1 VFSKPSD
8 VSLKPY
14 LVPLPSEFQISKLL
28 PFFKSRKCIDNQST
42 RLLITVLE
50 MIKVKYENGS
60 QTEASPKTDMQLI
73 VNILNKLKELPE
85 EELVGVLVPIRQPDD
100 NRIILKLARECN
112 FCKEYD
118 DIYGEEV
125 NIMVTPLIGL
135 KY

>member
-1 VFSKPSD
+1 M
-8 VSLKPY
+8 
-14 LVPLPSEFQISKLL
+14 Q
-28 PFFKSRKCIDNQST
+28 CIDNQKT

-100 NRIILKLARECN
+100 NRIILKLARECH
-112 FCKEYD
+112 FCKEDD
-118 DIYGEEV
+118 DIYGAEV
-125 NIMVTPLIGL
+125 NIIHPDISPDTAAKLGVPSINRNFT
-135 KY
+135 